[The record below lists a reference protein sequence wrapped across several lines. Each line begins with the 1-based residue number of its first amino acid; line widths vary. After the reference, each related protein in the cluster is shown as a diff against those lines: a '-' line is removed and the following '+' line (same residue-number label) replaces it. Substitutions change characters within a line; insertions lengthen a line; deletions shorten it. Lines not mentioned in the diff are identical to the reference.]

1 MGASP
6 PICLPAAL
14 VSLGP
19 LVGTSQGSGV
29 PGRLGAGWATPVPCS
44 PQASLRSLQA
54 SPRSEHGLK
63 VPHPHGLPP
72 PLSLPPSVHPASSSS
87 SPTSPT
93 RTDPGHRR
101 SRAQPAVAPGV
112 CGLRPPPP
120 LLVRFDSVLRNRCTL
135 PGCRKTARQDAS
147 LLEDATSNFAN
158 SWPGLHA
165 GGRGALVHVTS
176 PLYVSLSRTSPRPLP
191 SVTSV
196 VVLVRLKAQTS
207 TWVQQRPRVE
217 VKDWGSRLPQF
228 AAHFW
233 ASQAGKLRA

>member
-135 PGCRKTARQDAS
+135 PGFLRLGRVHHYWRTQRQLVPTNGQVSVRQAEVPPHFLPCS
-147 LLEDATSNFAN
+147 CLLHVPTSDF
-158 SWPGLHA
+158 
-165 GGRGALVHVTS
+165 
-176 PLYVSLSRTSPRPLP
+176 RPSIP
-191 SVTSV
+191 V
-196 VVLVRLKAQTS
+196 
-207 TWVQQRPRVE
+207 
-217 VKDWGSRLPQF
+217 
-228 AAHFW
+228 
-233 ASQAGKLRA
+233 